1 MYNVPGTG
9 YNNISRRWLMEHSLS
24 LPIDTGKQKHE
35 HGLLPVTSF
44 TVLPV
49 YDVEERWTI
58 KAYAGVHAERSATS
72 GSSYHIHYIIQVNY
86 IDDTRKVFNTE
97 SKSMPG
103 I

>member
-1 MYNVPGTG
+1 MWYM

-58 KAYAGVHAERSATS
+58 KAYAGVHAERSATI
-72 GSSYHIHYIIQVNY
+72 GSSYHIQYIIQVNY